1 MAQLGL
7 HPRVANMVE
16 RGHALGL
23 GRLACLIGS
32 LLGERDVLAAHAPS
46 ADVALRL
53 DALRSP
59 DSGAASCFSTPSRCH
74 CRGDTWRR
82 LPHMEA
88 WRYTLAISGLVSE
101 SRIRIAPAQNATD
114 GPHAQVPVTCRGRA
128 QGYSAASAG
137 IS

>member
-16 RGHALGL
+16 RGHAMGL

-53 DALRSP
+53 NALRDP
-59 DSGAASCFSTPSRCH
+59 DSGAARLPSTPSRRP
-74 CRGDTWRR
+74 CRG
-82 LPHMEA
+82 
-88 WRYTLAISGLVSE
+88 
-101 SRIRIAPAQNATD
+101 
-114 GPHAQVPVTCRGRA
+114 
-128 QGYSAASAG
+128 
-137 IS
+137 